1 MAPVLFNHTGFLS
14 LGIPSA
20 TDVQNAPILSF
31 LIFSNMALSVVC
43 VNTFV
48 LLSGWFGIKW
58 HKSKILQ
65 LIFQVLFFSIL
76 VFAVMCAFFPKDY
89 LNIASVSTIF
99 FAKF

>member
-1 MAPVLFNHTGFLS
+1 MALVLFNHTGFLS

-58 HKSKILQ
+58 HKSAQ
-65 LIFQVLFFSIL
+65 W
-76 VFAVMCAFFPKDY
+76 
-89 LNIASVSTIF
+89 
-99 FAKF
+99 